1 MRRIR
6 IPRAVTFVPV
16 FIAALLLSGCERKSI
31 NEIKADPGRYANRD
45 VAVVGNVVQSVSLLG
60 HGAYEVDDGTGRLWV
75 VSQTGVPRKGARV
88 AVRGK
93 IRDGYDL
100 SAFVR
105 LPEQFSAGMVLIERE
120 HRAKF

>member
-1 MRRIR
+1 MRRIGISR
-6 IPRAVTFVPV
+6 LAIFTTAF
-16 FIAALLLSGCERKSI
+16 FAALLLSGCEQKNI
-31 NEIKADPGRYANRD
+31 NEIKADPGRYAHRE

-88 AVRGK
+88 AVRGT
-93 IRDGYDL
+93 IRDAYDL
-100 SAFVR
+100 GSFVR
-105 LPEQFSAGMVLIERE
+105 LPEKISAGMVLMERE